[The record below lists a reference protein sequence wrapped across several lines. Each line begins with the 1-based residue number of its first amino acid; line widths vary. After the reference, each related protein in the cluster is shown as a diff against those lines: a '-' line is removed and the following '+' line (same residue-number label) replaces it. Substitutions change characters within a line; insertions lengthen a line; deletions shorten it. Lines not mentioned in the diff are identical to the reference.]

1 MIPDPDLDPSAAPAG
16 SVDDWLPDAPA
27 SPVAT
32 AKPRSTRKAK
42 SHLRP
47 VEALAAE
54 IEAPPIAAEADPA
67 AKPRG
72 ARKPKA
78 DTPPPDQ
85 DPGPAPDQDDGPR
98 PPPGRPS
105 RPKGEIWDGCPVK
118 PLGVNAQY
126 CYYLDALGQ
135 LRAIGKHERQ
145 TIAQLFAHRLPALFH
160 AFAKVHVDKDTGAVT
175 RKANDFEADKA
186 AFAMIA
192 ACGERGLFDPEGAI
206 RGVGAWTDEDGNLI
220 YHAGDVL
227 ITPEGE
233 REPATHHGKIYP
245 AYPSIPKPAIS
256 LKDGASPG
264 AQILEAL
271 DTWAWSRDID
281 SMVMLG
287 VIGTQMLGGAL
298 DWRPFT
304 WLTGGKA
311 AGKSTLQKLLH
322 HLHGGEKG
330 LIQSNDTTKSG
341 LTSRIGHSS
350 LPVAIDELEPG
361 DERSQ
366 KEKDIITLARVA
378 SSGGQWFRGSSD
390 QKGTGGNVYASFF
403 ASSILIPGDL
413 KPQDLSRLVILTLN
427 ALPEGATAPTLRADT
442 WRARGAA
449 LKRILIDRWPTW
461 AQRLD
466 LWREAFAVEGIGGR
480 NADNWGTVL
489 AMADMALNE
498 ALPVADML
506 TGWAKRVAK
515 LIRADVAELGSDA
528 DGMLMHLLSQRLDP
542 YRRGQQYTVAQWL
555 MATAQTPGAPQN
567 LIAGSDSWGDQD
579 EYTKVLNNTLST
591 YGLRVYGKGHEAE
604 LFIANAPIQGL
615 LDLFQKSEWAKT
627 VWKQSAARVAGA
639 RATDTSMKLAGIPTR
654 GWRLPFKS
662 MPGLLSFPMDR
673 STGAGAVP
681 DPAHLPPIDAG
692 DFA

>member
-1 MIPDPDLDPSAAPAG
+1 MVTAPKG
-16 SVDDWLPDAPA
+16 KGR
-27 SPVAT
+27 
-32 AKPRSTRKAK
+32 KP
-42 SHLRP
+42 HLRP

-54 IEAPPIAAEADPA
+54 IEEPPVAAEPDPS
-67 AKPRG
+67 AKPK
-72 ARKPKA
+72 ASRKPKA
-78 DTPPPDQ
+78 DARPFDGDGNPSEDPDIDLDADRPQPPPK
-85 DPGPAPDQDDGPR
+85 
-98 PPPGRPS
+98 RPS

-118 PLGVNAQY
+118 ALGVNGKY

-135 LRAIGKHERQ
+135 MQMVGKHERQ

-160 AFAKVHVDKDTGAVT
+160 AFAKVTIDKDTGAVR
-175 RKANDFEADKA
+175 RKPDDFEADKA

-206 RGVGAWTDEDGNLI
+206 RGVGAWTDDDGQLI

-245 AYPSIPKPAIS
+245 AYPAIPKPA
-256 LKDGASPG
+256 LAVKDTASPG
-264 AQILEAL
+264 AVILETL

-298 DWRPFT
+298 EWRPFT

-311 AGKSTLQKLLH
+311 AGKSTLQTLLR

-350 LPVAIDELEPG
+350 LPVAVDELEPG

-390 QKGTGGNVYASFF
+390 QKGTGGNVFNAFF

-427 ALPEGATAPTLRADT
+427 ALPEGSTPPTLRADT

-449 LKRILIDRWPTW
+449 LKRCLIDRWPTW
-461 AQRLD
+461 AKRLE
-466 LWREAFAVEGIGGR
+466 LWREAFAIEGISGR
-480 NADNWGTVL
+480 NADNWATVL
-489 AMADMALNE
+489 AMADMALNA
-498 ALPVADML
+498 ALPSADML
-506 TGWAKRVAK
+506 AGWAKRVTR

-528 DGMLMHLLSQRLDP
+528 DGMLMHLLTQKYDI
-542 YRRGQQYTVAQWL
+542 YRRGEQHTIAQWL
-555 MATAQTPGAPQN
+555 MAAAQLPGAPEG
-567 LIAGSDSWGDQD
+567 LLGGDGWAD
-579 EYTKVLNNTLST
+579 KSEYAKAVNAKLASA
-591 YGLRVYGKGHEAE
+591 GLRVYGSGHEAK
-604 LFIANAPIQGL
+604 LFIANSPIQGL
-615 LDLFQKSEWAKT
+615 LDLFAKSEWAKT

-639 RATDTSMKLAGIPTR
+639 TPSPDPLTLSGIRTR
-654 GWRLPFKS
+654 GWHIPFTS
-662 MPGLLSFPMDR
+662 IPGLMQFPITKDAPMHP
-673 STGAGAVP
+673 S
-681 DPAHLPPIDAG
+681 HLPPIEAE

>member
-1 MIPDPDLDPSAAPAG
+1 MTADPDITPG
-16 SVDDWLPDAPA
+16 SVDDWLPDPAP

-32 AKPRSTRKAK
+32 APKGRGRKA
-42 SHLRP
+42 HLRP

-54 IEAPPIAAEADPA
+54 IEAPPVAAEPE
-67 AKPRG
+67 PG
-72 ARKPKA
+72 ARPKGRRKPKA

-85 DPGPAPDQDDGPR
+85 DPGPQDHGPDDQDPAFDGPR
-98 PPPGRPS
+98 PPPRRPS
-105 RPKGEIWDGCPVK
+105 RPRGEIWDGCPVK
-118 PLGVNAQY
+118 PLGVNGGH

-160 AFAKVHVDKDTGAVT
+160 AFAKVSVNRETGEVK
-175 RKANDFEADKA
+175 RKPNDFEADKA
-186 AFAMIA
+186 AFAMIE
-192 ACGERGLFDPEGAI
+192 ACGEKGLFDPEGAI
-206 RGVGAWTDEDGNLI
+206 RGVGAWTDEDGQLI

-227 ITPEGE
+227 ITPDGE
-233 REPATHHGKIYP
+233 RPPATLHGKIYP
-245 AYPSIPKPAIS
+245 AYPAIPKPAEVV
-256 LKDGASPG
+256 KDAASPG
-264 AQILEAL
+264 AAILEIL

-311 AGKSTLQKLLH
+311 AGKSTLQNLLR

-413 KPQDLSRLVILTLN
+413 KPQDLSRLIILTLN
-427 ALPEGATAPTLRADT
+427 AFPEGAVAPTLHADT
-442 WRARGAA
+442 WRGKGAA
-449 LKRILIDRWPTW
+449 LKRVLINRWPSW
-461 AQRLD
+461 ARRLE
-466 LWREAFAVEGIGGR
+466 LWREAFAIEGISGR
-480 NADNWGTVL
+480 NGDNWATVL
-489 AMADMALNE
+489 AMADMALNG
-498 ALPVADML
+498 ALPHADML
-506 TGWAKRVAK
+506 ASWAKRVAK
-515 LIRADVAELGSDA
+515 LIRADVADLGSDA

-579 EYTKVLNNTLST
+579 EYSKVLNATLST

-615 LDLFQKSEWAKT
+615 LDLFAKSEWAKT
-627 VWKQSAARVAGA
+627 VWKQSASRVPGA
-639 RATDTSMKLAGIPTR
+639 KASVSSPKLAGIPTR
-654 GWRLPFKS
+654 GWHLPFKS

-673 STGAGAVP
+673 NKAP
-681 DPAHLPPIDAG
+681 DPSTLPPIEADDYA
-692 DFA
+692 

>member
-1 MIPDPDLDPSAAPAG
+1 MTTDPEIASGPTG
-16 SVDDWLPDAPA
+16 TVDDWLSDPPA
-27 SPVAT
+27 TAVAT
-32 AKPRSTRKAK
+32 AKPKGKAK
-42 SHLRP
+42 VRPLRP

-54 IEAPPIAAEADPA
+54 IEEPPVAGAPAP
-67 AKPRG
+67 
-72 ARKPKA
+72 KPKA
-78 DTPPPDQ
+78 ARKSRDDTPEDAPPPAED
-85 DPGPAPDQDDGPR
+85 DPDIDLGPPPPTPPRGRPPR
-98 PPPGRPS
+98 PR
-105 RPKGEIWDGCPVK
+105 GEIWEGSPVK
-118 PLGVNAQY
+118 PLGVNGGH

-145 TIAQLFAHRLPALFH
+145 TIMQLFAHRLPALCH
-160 AFAKVHVDKDTGAVT
+160 AFPKMVKDKETGIVKKKVPP
-175 RKANDFEADKA
+175 DFEGDQIAM
-186 AFAMIA
+186 AMIE
-192 ACGERGLFDPEGAI
+192 ACGEKGLFDPEGAI
-206 RGVGAWTDEDGNLI
+206 RGVGAWTDDDGQLI

-264 AQILEAL
+264 TAILEIL

-298 DWRPFT
+298 EWRPFT

-311 AGKSTLQKLLH
+311 AGKSTLQNLLR

-413 KPQDLSRLVILTLN
+413 KPQDLSRLIILTLN

-442 WRARGAA
+442 WRAKGAA
-449 LKRILIDRWPTW
+449 LKRVLIDRWPTW
-461 AQRLD
+461 AKRLE
-466 LWREAFAVEGIGGR
+466 LWREAFAIEGIGGR
-480 NADNWGTVL
+480 NGDNWGTVL

-498 ALPVADML
+498 ALPNADML

-515 LIRADVAELGSDA
+515 LIRADVADLGSDA
-528 DGMLMHLLSQRLDP
+528 DGMLMHLLTQKYDI
-542 YRRGQQYTVAQWL
+542 YRRGEQYTVAQWL
-555 MATAQTPGAPQN
+555 MAAAMLPGYNKQLMGDTWA
-567 LIAGSDSWGDQD
+567 DQD
-579 EYTKVLNNTLST
+579 GYAKAVNAKLATA
-591 YGLRVYGKGHEAE
+591 GMRVYGTGQDAR
-604 LFIANAPIQGL
+604 LFLANAPIQGL
-615 LDLFQKSEWAKT
+615 LDLFAKSDWAKT

-639 RATDTSMKLAGIPTR
+639 TASDSSLKLAGIPTR
-654 GWRLPFKS
+654 GWYIPFKS
-662 MPGLLSFPMDR
+662 MPGLLAFPMDR
-673 STGAGAVP
+673 DKVP
-681 DPAHLPPIDAG
+681 DPAAVPPYEAS

>member
-1 MIPDPDLDPSAAPAG
+1 MINDPDTHG
-16 SVDDWLPDAPA
+16 SVDDWLPDPT
-27 SPVAT
+27 PQNVT
-32 AKPRSTRKAK
+32 P
-42 SHLRP
+42 LRP
-47 VEALAAE
+47 VDRLAAE
-54 IEAPPIAAEADPA
+54 IEEPPVAAQPDPSAAP
-67 AKPRG
+67 KG
-72 ARKPKA
+72 RKAKA
-78 DTPPPDQ
+78 DKPPSEEDPDIETE
-85 DPGPAPDQDDGPR
+85 PERPR
-98 PPPGRPS
+98 PPPKRPP
-105 RPKGEIWDGCPVK
+105 RPRGEIWEGSPVK
-118 PLGVNAQY
+118 PLGVNGGH

-145 TIAQLFAHRLPALFH
+145 TIMQLFAHRLPALCH
-160 AFAKVHVDKDTGAVT
+160 AFPKMVKDKETGITKKKVPA
-175 RKANDFEADKA
+175 DFEGDQVAM
-186 AFAMIA
+186 AMIE

-206 RGVGAWTDEDGNLI
+206 RGVGAWVDDDGQLI

-264 AQILEAL
+264 TAILEIL

-298 DWRPFT
+298 EWRPFT

-311 AGKSTLQKLLH
+311 AGKSTLQNLLR

-413 KPQDLSRLVILTLN
+413 KPQDLSRLIILTLK
-427 ALPEGATAPTLRADT
+427 ALPEGATPPALRADA
-442 WRARGAA
+442 WRAKGAA

-461 AQRLD
+461 AKRLE
-466 LWREAFAVEGIGGR
+466 LWREAFTVEGIGGR
-480 NADNWGTVL
+480 NGDNWGTVL
-489 AMADMALNE
+489 AMADMALNAE
-498 ALPVADML
+498 LPKSDEL
-506 TGWAKRVAK
+506 GSWAKRVAK
-515 LIRADVAELGSDA
+515 LIRADVADLGSDA
-528 DGMLMHLLSQRLDP
+528 DGMLMHLLTQRLDP

-555 MATAQTPGAPQN
+555 MAAAQTPGAPQN
-567 LIAGSDSWGDQD
+567 LIAGSDSWADLD
-579 EYTKVLNNTLST
+579 EYTKVLNGTLAT
-591 YGLRVYGKGHEAE
+591 YGLRVYGRGHEAE

-615 LDLFQKSEWAKT
+615 QDLFAKSEWAKT

-639 RATDTSMKLAGIPTR
+639 YATDTSMKLAGIPTR

-673 STGAGAVP
+673 DKP
-681 DPAHLPPIDAG
+681 PAPTDLPPLQADDWA
-692 DFA
+692 

>member
-1 MIPDPDLDPSAAPAG
+1 MNTDPDKTPT
-16 SVDDWLPDAPA
+16 SVDDWLPDTPA

-32 AKPRSTRKAK
+32 APKGKGRKA
-42 SHLRP
+42 HLRP

-54 IEAPPIAAEADPA
+54 IEEPPVAAEPDPS
-67 AKPRG
+67 AKPKG
-72 ARKPKA
+72 TRKPKA
-78 DTPPPDQ
+78 DAPPPDQ
-85 DPGPAPDQDDGPR
+85 DPGPGPDQDERPEPPR
-98 PPPGRPS
+98 GRPS

-118 PLGVNAQY
+118 PLGVNGKY
-126 CYYLDALGQ
+126 CFYLDALGQ
-135 LRAIGKHERQ
+135 MQMVGKHERQ

-160 AFAKVHVDKDTGAVT
+160 AFAKVTIDKDTGAVR
-175 RKANDFEADKA
+175 RKPDDFEADKA

-192 ACGERGLFDPEGAI
+192 ACGERGLFDPEGSI
-206 RGVGAWTDEDGNLI
+206 RGVGAWTDDDGQLI

-227 ITPEGE
+227 ITPDGE
-233 REPATHHGKIYP
+233 LPPATHQGKIYP
-245 AYPSIPKPAIS
+245 AYPSIPKPAE
-256 LKDGASPG
+256 LVKDPDAVGRA
-264 AQILEAL
+264 ILEIL

-287 VIGTQMLGGAL
+287 VIGTQILGGAL

-311 AGKSTLQKLLH
+311 AGKSTLQNLLR

-413 KPQDLSRLVILTLN
+413 KPQDLSRLIILTLN

-442 WRARGAA
+442 WRAKGAA
-449 LKRILIDRWPTW
+449 LKRVLIDRWPTW
-461 AQRLD
+461 SKRLE
-466 LWREAFAVEGIGGR
+466 LWREAFAIEGIGGR
-480 NADNWGTVL
+480 NGDNWATVL
-489 AMADMALNE
+489 GMADMALNQG
-498 ALPVADML
+498 LPTADEL
-506 TGWAKRVAK
+506 ASWSRRVAK
-515 LIRADVAELGSDA
+515 LIRADVADLGSDA
-528 DGMLMHLLSQRLDP
+528 DGMLMHLLTQKYDI
-542 YRRGQQYTVAQWL
+542 YRRGEQQTVAQWL
-555 MATAQTPGAPQN
+555 MAAAQLPGALKTLLGGEEWPDQEAYAKAVN
-567 LIAGSDSWGDQD
+567 AKLASAGM
-579 EYTKVLNNTLST
+579 
-591 YGLRVYGKGHEAE
+591 RVYGSGAEAQ
-604 LFIANAPIQGL
+604 LFLANAPIQGL

-639 RATDTSMKLAGIPTR
+639 QPVDTPATLAGIRTR
-654 GWRLPFKS
+654 GWKIPFAS
-662 MPGLLSFPMDR
+662 IPGLMSFPMDR
-673 STGAGAVP
+673 DKGPS
-681 DPAHLPPIDAG
+681 PADLPPIEASDWA
-692 DFA
+692 

>member
-1 MIPDPDLDPSAAPAG
+1 MTTDPETQG
-16 SVDDWLPDAPA
+16 SVDDWLPDPTP
-27 SPVAT
+27 SPVPT
-32 AKPRSTRKAK
+32 AKPKAGRKPK

-54 IEAPPIAAEADPA
+54 IEEPPVAAEPDPD
-67 AKPRG
+67 AKPK
-72 ARKPKA
+72 ASRKPKA
-78 DTPPPDQ
+78 DMPPPEE
-85 DPGPAPDQDDGPR
+85 DPGPAPDDQDERPR
-98 PPPGRPS
+98 PPPKRPP
-105 RPKGEIWDGCPVK
+105 RPRGEIWEGSPVK
-118 PLGVNAQY
+118 PLGVNGGH

-145 TIAQLFAHRLPALFH
+145 TIMQLFAHRLPALCH
-160 AFAKVHVDKDTGAVT
+160 AFPKMVKDRETGILKKKVPA
-175 RKANDFEADKA
+175 DFEGDQVAM
-186 AFAMIA
+186 AMIE
-192 ACGERGLFDPEGAI
+192 ACGEKGLFDPEGAI
-206 RGVGAWTDEDGNLI
+206 RGVGAWVDDDGQLI
-220 YHAGDVL
+220 YHAGDIL

-264 AQILEAL
+264 TAILEIL

-311 AGKSTLQKLLH
+311 AGKSTLQNLLR

-413 KPQDLSRLVILTLN
+413 KPQDLSRLIILTLK

-442 WRARGAA
+442 WRAKGAA
-449 LKRILIDRWPTW
+449 LKRVLIDRWPSW
-461 AQRLD
+461 AKRLD
-466 LWREAFAVEGIGGR
+466 LWREAFALEGIGGR
-480 NADNWGTVL
+480 NGDNWGTVL
-489 AMADMALNE
+489 AMADMALN
-498 ALPVADML
+498 ADLPNEDML
-506 TGWAKRVAK
+506 TSWARRVAK
-515 LIRADVAELGSDA
+515 LIRADVADLGSDA
-528 DGMLMHLLSQRLDP
+528 DGMLMHLLTQKYDI
-542 YRRGQQYTVAQWL
+542 YRRGEQYTVAQWL
-555 MATAQTPGAPQN
+555 MAAAMLPGYNKQLMGDTWP
-567 LIAGSDSWGDQD
+567 DQD
-579 EYTKVLNNTLST
+579 DYAKAVNAKLASA
-591 YGLRVYGKGHEAE
+591 GMRVYGTGQEAR
-604 LFIANAPIQGL
+604 LFLANAPIQGL
-615 LDLFQKSEWAKT
+615 LDLFAKSEWAKT
-627 VWKQSAARVAGA
+627 VWKQSAARVPGA
-639 RATDTSMKLAGIPTR
+639 EAVETPATLAGIRTR
-654 GWRLPFKS
+654 GWKIPFAS
-662 MPGLLSFPMDR
+662 IPGLMSFPMDR
-673 STGAGAVP
+673 DKAP
-681 DPAHLPPIDAG
+681 DPSTLPPIEASDWA
-692 DFA
+692 